1 MLFQL
6 HQNTKNNHAAVE
18 AYLNFLAKLID
29 VHCSRHLKNKNNFFI
44 PTPIKIMQLTLFFFI
59 SFILSHRVLSSSLSS
74 SHNLSHLSSSHL
86 SHLPA
91 HTVAVPAQ
99 PMPSTFHAIP
109 AHAVCQALISLI
121 KLSSP
126 SPRCR
131 HPSPR
136 LSPRRP
142 SQSTLGQC
150 SLFFCSEFFSSGCLL
165 FWLNFSGFGV
175 ILW

>member
-6 HQNTKNNHAAVE
+6 HQYTKKALQQWRQS
-18 AYLNFLAKLID
+18 YKFLLICYNAHLSID
-29 VHCSRHLKNKNNFFI
+29 VHCSRHLKKDRCALQQTYKKNKKQKI
-44 PTPIKIMQLTLFFFI
+44 IQPPIKIIQRTLFFFI
-59 SFILSHRVLSSSLSS
+59 SFILSH
-74 SHNLSHLSSSHL
+74 HALSHHHSQ
-86 SHLPA
+86 
-91 HTVAVPAQ
+91 AQ
-99 PMPSTFHAIP
+99 FSYQALIFLI
-109 AHAVCQALISLI
+109 CQALISLI